1 MYEALMWAVEKARTH
16 SSILRDLKLTSKNYM
31 LATVHRA
38 ENTDN
43 PERLNNILTAFN
55 QITDNLIWPV
65 HPRTRKKL
73 VELNWQPEKHIILIE
88 PVGYMDMAKLEEN
101 ARTIITDS
109 GGIQKEAF
117 WLQVPCVT
125 LRDETEWVET
135 VESGWNKL
143 TELNSEKILHTIEA
157 IQSNI
162 ALNYYT
168 KMKKYTIPLFSNSIK
183 SFFLK

>member
-1 MYEALMWAVEKARTH
+1 MWAVEKARTH

-135 VESGWNKL
+135 VESGWNTL
-143 TELNSEKILHTIEA
+143 AGTISDKILSTILNTDLNKTPTIKLIIEKRSSKL
-157 IQSNI
+157 IKNYLMNRNI
-162 ALNYYT
+162 GQ
-168 KMKKYTIPLFSNSIK
+168 NS
-183 SFFLK
+183 LD

>member
-1 MYEALMWAVEKARTH
+1 M
-16 SSILRDLKLTSKNYM
+16 
-31 LATVHRA
+31 HRA

-43 PERLNNILTAFN
+43 PQRLNNILTAFN
-55 QITDNLIWPV
+55 QITETLLWPV

-73 VELNWQPEKHIILIE
+73 VELNWQPQNHINLVE
-88 PVGYMDMAKLEEN
+88 PVGYLDMVRLEEN

-135 VESGWNKL
+135 VESGWNTL
-143 TELNSEKILHTIEA
+143 TSINQEKILESINANST
-157 IQSNI
+157 N
-162 ALNYYT
+162 
-168 KMKKYTIPLFSNSIK
+168 FSRKDDLLKEK
-183 SFFLK
+183 SPSKIIIRLLKQ